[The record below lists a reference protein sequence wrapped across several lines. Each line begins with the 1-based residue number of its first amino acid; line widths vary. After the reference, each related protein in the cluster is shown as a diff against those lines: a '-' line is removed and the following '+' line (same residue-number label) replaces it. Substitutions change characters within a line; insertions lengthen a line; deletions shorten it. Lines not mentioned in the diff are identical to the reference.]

1 MALLTADP
9 SGLVLACPACAQANR
24 LPYRHWTSATR
35 CGRCRAE
42 LVRPPAVVEAPDA
55 AAFRGLVASVPC
67 PVLVDFWAPW
77 CGPCRSMAPEFERLA
92 AGIGQEAILVK
103 LNTEEVP
110 EVASEHRIQSIP
122 AFVLF
127 LGGREIARTA
137 GAMPAS
143 RLREFIRQ
151 SIP

>member
-1 MALLTADP
+1 MGSALEFTDANFQSD
-9 SGLVLACPACAQANR
+9 VLE
-24 LPYRHWTSATR
+24 S
-35 CGRCRAE
+35 
-42 LVRPPAVVEAPDA
+42 
-55 AAFRGLVASVPC
+55 SV